1 MKITKIARA
10 KKKQCRELYNEE
22 KDKKKEE
29 YGKCWYQN
37 MSEGDKQRLKE
48 SSKNYRKTKKSTWK
62 NMFYFSLHCVK

>member
-29 YGKCWYQN
+29 YGKC
-37 MSEGDKQRLKE
+37 
-48 SSKNYRKTKKSTWK
+48 
-62 NMFYFSLHCVK
+62 